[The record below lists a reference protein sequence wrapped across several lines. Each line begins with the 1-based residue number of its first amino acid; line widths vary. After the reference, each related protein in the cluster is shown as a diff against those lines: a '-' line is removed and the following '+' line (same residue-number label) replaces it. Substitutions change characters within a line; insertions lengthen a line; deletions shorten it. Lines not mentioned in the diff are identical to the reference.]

1 MSDRTPSD
9 TPALSEKEV
18 RDWHPDEQ
26 PDEDA
31 DHNHHFTSEQADSL
45 QEYIWTIRN
54 MLGLRHWDIFLAS
67 VAAADTC
74 NASIHPVY
82 GRHVASLAV
91 HRDWF
96 TFTREEQRNC
106 IVHEILHVCHNAQT
120 EVIRTAP
127 VSVWMWRTFERETEM
142 MVDALATAL
151 EDLFPLPDIPKPS
164 LVKMV
169 LEDLDEVGA
178 NGL

>member
-1 MSDRTPSD
+1 M
-9 TPALSEKEV
+9 SEKEV

-26 PDEDA
+26 PDEEGP
-31 DHNHHFTSEQADSL
+31 HNHHFTSEQADSL

-67 VAAADTC
+67 VAADDKC

-82 GRHVASLAV
+82 GRHTASLAV
-91 HRDWF
+91 HKDWWSF
-96 TFTREEQRNC
+96 SREVQRNT
-106 IVHEILHVCHNAQT
+106 IVHEILHVAHNNQT
-120 EVIRTAP
+120 EVIRT
-127 VSVWMWRTFERETEM
+127 SETSIWMWRTFERETEL
-142 MVDALATAL
+142 MVDHLATAL

-164 LVKMV
+164 LVKQV
-169 LEDLDEVGA
+169 LEDLNEVSA